1 MNESF
6 VAADVNCTSQ
16 GTPSLAC
23 ITAWTLMPPFFLPVF
38 GWRPT
43 PLKMA
48 LENRLT
54 VVESMMRSRFIH
66 SSVPLRRLSD
76 ERMPLLVSYRSRYT
90 SSKNFSERRHLHPT
104 KCCVVALYQSRHD
117 AACALPPS
125 WRSLSHA
132 MNRTAESP
140 HRALSADECSRQ
152 SS

>member
-38 GWRPT
+38 GCRPT

-48 LENRLT
+48 LENKLT
-54 VVESMMRSRFIH
+54 VVESMIRSRFIH

-76 ERMPLLVSYRSRYT
+76 ERMSLLASYSHFPLIPTIYDDLLRQFVPLA
-90 SSKNFSERRHLHPT
+90 NF
-104 KCCVVALYQSRHD
+104 C
-117 AACALPPS
+117 
-125 WRSLSHA
+125 
-132 MNRTAESP
+132 
-140 HRALSADECSRQ
+140 
-152 SS
+152 